1 MADLLAAYRHTT
13 KNRAEIEAST
23 ACGCCYCMQIFP
35 ADEIVA
41 WAGLDFS
48 QLDNPDAADATA
60 VCPRC
65 GSEAVIG
72 DRAGFPITP
81 AFLGPRPGSSAPSCA
96 SPRHERHPDEDL
108 RPVPAAA
115 WPFWAWA

>member
-23 ACGCCYCMQIFP
+23 TCGCCYCMQTFP

-48 QLDNPDAADATA
+48 QLDNPDAADAETA

-65 GSEAVIG
+65 GSEAVMG
-72 DRAGFPITP
+72 DKSGFPINP
-81 AFLGPRPGSSAPSCA
+81 PFLGQMNEAWFQRTIVRKPAPKK
-96 SPRHERHPDEDL
+96 
-108 RPVPAAA
+108 
-115 WPFWAWA
+115 